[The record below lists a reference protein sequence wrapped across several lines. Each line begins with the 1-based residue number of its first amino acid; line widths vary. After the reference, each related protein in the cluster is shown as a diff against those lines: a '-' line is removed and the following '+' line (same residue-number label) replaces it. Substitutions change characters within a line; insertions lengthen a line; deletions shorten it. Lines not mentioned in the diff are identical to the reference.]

1 MESIEFDVEVDIKL
15 SEAETL
21 SSGYRWGGEGEFDGI
36 DIAIHP
42 PKGHGFGLTELLTIS
57 VTVATT
63 VTTDLLAGAIKEAV
77 RGTVR
82 RVRLRN
88 SVTETHIA
96 DDESLDD
103 FDLRSTTLSTA
114 VEEALAIDDSVEH
127 EHEDHDDS

>member
-1 MESIEFDVEVDIKL
+1 MESIEFEVEVDIKL

-21 SSGYRWGGEGEFDGI
+21 SSGYQWRGEGEFDGI

-63 VTTDLLAGAIKEAV
+63 VTADLLSGAIKEAI

-82 RVRLRN
+82 RVRVRN
-88 SVTETHIA
+88 AATEAHSGG
-96 DDESLDD
+96 DESLDD

-114 VEEALAIDDSVEH
+114 VEEALADVDSVAH
-127 EHEDHDDS
+127 EHEDRDDS